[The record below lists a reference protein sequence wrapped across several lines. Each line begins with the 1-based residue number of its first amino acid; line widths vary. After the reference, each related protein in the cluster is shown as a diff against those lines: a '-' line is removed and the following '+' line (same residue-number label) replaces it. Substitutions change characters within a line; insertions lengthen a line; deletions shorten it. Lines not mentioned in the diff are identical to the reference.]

1 MTARF
6 AFTALLLLAASP
18 ALSQQF
24 GTAQLPIKADDGKP
38 IANHAVTAAQMAK
51 VAGLPGLVPA
61 GNPKGDVTLYQF
73 YDLNC
78 PFCRE
83 ASRDVHELVRT
94 DRNLRLVFVPY
105 PTLSV
110 QSVEGGRVEL
120 ALREIATPD
129 RFMEFHRRLYFRR
142 GTIDGARAL
151 ETAREMGFD
160 LKKILEIANAKHV
173 TETMK
178 QHAQLGTELKLIAT
192 PSYVIQGV
200 AILGHP
206 GLEPLRGIARSVRTC
221 KKAVC

>member
-6 AFTALLLLAASP
+6 AIAALLVLAASP
-18 ALSQQF
+18 VSAQQF
-24 GTAQLPIKADDGKP
+24 GTAQFPIKADDGKP

-61 GNPKGDVTLYQF
+61 GNLKGGVTLYQF

-83 ASRDVHELVRT
+83 ASRDVHELVRS
-94 DRNLRLVFVPY
+94 DRALRLVFVPY

-110 QSVEGGRVEL
+110 QSVEGSRVEL
-120 ALREIATPD
+120 ALREIGTPEQ
-129 RFMEFHRRLYFRR
+129 FMEFHRRLYSRR
-142 GTIDGARAL
+142 GVIDGARAL
-151 ETAREMGFD
+151 ETAREMGID
-160 LKKILEIANAKHV
+160 LKKILEIANAQRV

-178 QHAQLGTELKLIAT
+178 QHAQLGTELKLMAT

-206 GLEPLRGIARSVRTC
+206 GLAPLRGIVRSVRAC